1 MRFVGI
7 GLLICGLVLSGDALA
22 GSKSNNHHSPPM
34 KLCYRDNG
42 TAYKPGDYCYTSCA
56 PATACDVEMC
66 FADGNWMKVF
76 ACKQRDCRKVC

>member
-7 GLLICGLVLSGDALA
+7 GLLICGLVLSGGALA
-22 GSKSNNHHSPPM
+22 GFRVASFADQASAT
-34 KLCYRDNG
+34 RDNG

-56 PATACDVEMC
+56 PATACYVEVC
-66 FADGNWMKVF
+66 FSDGSWMKVF

>member
-7 GLLICGLVLSGDALA
+7 GLLICGLAFSGDALA
-22 GSKSNNHHSPPM
+22 SNPSHHHSLPI
-34 KLCYRDNG
+34 KFCYRDNG

-56 PATACDVEMC
+56 PATACYVDMC
-66 FADGNWMKVF
+66 FADGSWTKVF

>member
-1 MRFVGI
+1 MTRFVGI

-22 GSKSNNHHSPPM
+22 SSRDASFGPPI

-42 TAYKPGDYCYTSCA
+42 VAYKPGDYCYTSCA

-66 FADGNWMKVF
+66 FSRRRHG
-76 ACKQRDCRKVC
+76 

>member
-7 GLLICGLVLSGDALA
+7 GLLICGLVLSGGALA
-22 GSKSNNHHSPPM
+22 NNSAHRSGPV
-34 KLCYRDNG
+34 KLCYSDNG

-56 PATACDVEMC
+56 PAAACDVDMC
-66 FADGNWMKVF
+66 FSDGTWMTVF